1 MNVRVK
7 YGIRPI
13 EHISVQCPNCLR
25 WFDGNEIIDDDV
37 IKYESQMEYVD
48 YICPVCGKIFGG
60 YGDDENLNIM
70 DCKDESEVY
79 NGCMHKKVVWA
90 EC

>member
-13 EHISVQCPNCLR
+13 NHIAVQCPNCLR
-25 WFDGNEIIDDDV
+25 WFNGNEIIDDDV
-37 IKYESQMEYVD
+37 VNYESQMEYVD

-60 YGDDENLNIM
+60 EGDIDNMNIQECEN
-70 DCKDESEVY
+70 DTEVY
-79 NGCMHKKVVWA
+79 EGCMHRKVVWV
-90 EC
+90 E

>member
-7 YGIRPI
+7 YGLRPI
-13 EHISVQCPNCLR
+13 HHIAVQCPNCLR
-25 WFDGNEIIDDDV
+25 WFNGNEIIDDDV

-60 YGDDENLNIM
+60 EGGDDSINIIE
-70 DCKDESEVY
+70 CKYEKEVY
-79 NGCMHKKVVWA
+79 EGCMHRKVVW
-90 EC
+90 E